1 MDLRR
6 HGLALGL
13 FTVLAIVLTW
23 PLVSHFATHVTGDG
37 IDDPALAWNLWWV
50 KARLVDQV
58 ALDIFH
64 VGWMFHP
71 IDINLA
77 FYTLTPLNGLLSVPL
92 QAAFS
97 LVVANNLLLLSSF
110 VLGAFGAYL
119 LALDQLRAGA
129 RGEGR
134 GYDASSA
141 EEATISAPRPSPLA
155 NQHFLA
161 ALAAGVLYAFASSK
175 LFYAS
180 LGQVNIASSQWAP
193 FCVLYLVR
201 MVQAPSPRVR
211 LRSAAMAALFLVFQA
226 WAELTFAS
234 FLLIF
239 ALLLFVFSLIISLI
253 DARRSP
259 NARLRS
265 FARQAGR
272 IVLAFFV
279 VGALFLVGIAPILAA
294 MLPDMRTE
302 GDFFSSGGGFAD
314 LFSADLF
321 GYLVPTRLHPLLGEW
336 VATLPFPND
345 KGQHIYVGYAGLLL
359 VMIGLVA
366 AARQPGSRRWVWFWL
381 LTLATF
387 WLLTLGPQ
395 VRWLGEA
402 TGIPG
407 PFALVSQ
414 LPFFSGNR
422 YPSRYSVMLL
432 IAVAVCASW
441 GVAWLLLRVG
451 PQRAGILTAVVVVI
465 FLGEHLSTPL
475 PLNDFAVP
483 PIYRQLAAAPVGAD
497 GGVLLELPTGWRN
510 GARVLG
516 RSDIL
521 IMMQQW
527 YQTTHALRRLG
538 GNTSRNPDYKLQYFT
553 EAPVVGDLIA
563 LMNADRPH
571 IAAEVAA
578 TRAEIVARGKAS
590 AAQVLDFLGVDYVT
604 VHVEHAPAALLEY
617 VETVL
622 PVERVGEWRGT
633 DWSGAPATIRLYRF
647 TPTPAP
653 SPALLSLANGGGNL
667 YLGAGWSPAADAE
680 GWRLAQRAQPALLLD
695 LPASGATV
703 RLTMAPAPVAA
714 TVNGAA
720 VELRQDGAATLVD
733 VPAGVASEPVDAVQ
747 LQFAGDGVTVA
758 NIGQAAG
765 SGLPIGATGQTL
777 PAASSLL
784 VRSAGEEVGD
794 FAHIYLGGRDVAANA
809 RGYNLVA
816 LSPAGGLLA
825 SAVFDTFAD
834 VGAAQAMAAW
844 LAGWPAGTIIAG
856 AVADEASML
865 LDQAAVDALR
875 SIGVATDLR
884 GRFRWSHA
892 FVGAVGAAHA
902 SALEQANLLAP
913 ATVFVGAPASS
924 ERVFGRLQSIEIFP
938 MQGE

>member
-1 MDLRR
+1 
-6 HGLALGL
+6 
-13 FTVLAIVLTW
+13 
-23 PLVSHFATHVTGDG
+23 
-37 IDDPALAWNLWWV
+37 
-50 KARLVDQV
+50 
-58 ALDIFH
+58 
-64 VGWMFHP
+64 
-71 IDINLA
+71 
-77 FYTLTPLNGLLSVPL
+77 
-92 QAAFS
+92 
-97 LVVANNLLLLSSF
+97 

-119 LALDQLRAGA
+119 LALDQLSAGA

-134 GYDASSA
+134 DAEIITRSA
-141 EEATISAPRPSPLA
+141 KLTSKLSPLAPRPSPFT
-155 NQHFLA
+155 NWRFLA
-161 ALAAGVLYAFASSK
+161 ALAAGVIYGFASSK

-180 LGQVNIASSQWAP
+180 LGQFNIASSQWAP

-201 MVQAPSPRVR
+201 MVQVPSLRVR

-226 WAELTFAS
+226 WAELTYAS

-239 ALLLFVFSLIISLI
+239 ALLLFAFSFVMSIF
-253 DARRSP
+253 DAQRSP
-259 NARLRS
+259 DAGLRRFS
-265 FARQAGR
+265 IQTGHN
-272 IVLAFFV
+272 VLAFFV

-314 LFSADLF
+314 VFSADLF
-321 GYLVPTRLHPLLGEW
+321 GYLVPTRLHPFLGEW

-359 VMIGLVA
+359 VVIGLVA
-366 AARQPGSRRWVWFWL
+366 AARQPGSRRWIWFWL
-381 LTLATF
+381 VTLATF

-432 IAVAVCASW
+432 IAAAVCASW
-441 GVAWLLLRVG
+441 GVAWLLMRVR
-451 PQRAGILTAVVVVI
+451 PQRAGILTAVIAVI

-475 PLNDFAVP
+475 PLNDFAIP

-516 RSDIL
+516 KSDIV

-527 YQTTHALRRLG
+527 YQTTHGLRRLG
-538 GNTSRNPDYKLQYFT
+538 GNTSRNPEYGFQYFT
-553 EAPVVGDLIA
+553 EAPVIGDLIA

-571 IAAEVAA
+571 IAAEVEA
-578 TRAEIVARGKAS
+578 TRAEIVARGEAS

-604 VHVEHAPAALLEY
+604 VHVEHAPAALLDY
-617 VETVL
+617 VDTVL
-622 PVERVGEWRGT
+622 PVEQVDEWQGT
-633 DWSGAPATIRLYRF
+633 DWSGAPATIRLYQF
-647 TPTPAP
+647 TPAPAP
-653 SPALLSLANGGGNL
+653 SPSLLSLADDGGNL
-667 YLGAGWSPAADAE
+667 YLGAGWSPVADTE
-680 GWRLAQRAQPALLLD
+680 GWRLAQRARPALLLN

-703 RLTMAPAPVAA
+703 RLTVEPALVAA
-714 TVNGAA
+714 KVNGVA
-720 VELRQDGAATLVD
+720 VELHQDGAATLVD
-733 VPAGVASEPVDAVQ
+733 IPAGIGGEPVDAVE
-747 LQFAGDGVTVA
+747 LEFAGAGVPVTTL
-758 NIGQAAG
+758 GETAG
-765 SGLPIGATGQTL
+765 TGLPIAATGQTL
-777 PAASSLL
+777 PAGSALL

-794 FAHIYLGGRDVAANA
+794 FAHIYLNGRDVAANG
-809 RGYNLVA
+809 RGYNLAA
-816 LSPAGGLLA
+816 LDPAGALLA

-834 VGAAQAMAAW
+834 ASAAQAMAAW

-856 AVADEASML
+856 AVADEASTL

-875 SIGVATDLR
+875 SIGVTTDLR

-892 FVGAVGAAHA
+892 FVGAVGAAPA
-902 SALEQANLLAP
+902 AALEQANLLAP

-924 ERVFGRLQSIEIFP
+924 DRVFGRLHSIEIYP
-938 MQGE
+938 KQGE